1 MISGSNLLRNIL
13 CFAIALLLSFT
24 ELQFFEDV
32 GVFSAI
38 FAIILLLTL
47 PTVYLYIL
55 PKQDT
60 VLIFL
65 YNIIL
70 VFILDLLGRNV
81 NIALF
86 LVSLF
91 CVCLLLCQ
99 SIFTENAKR
108 FKAEKAP
115 FTAYVLILV
124 AALAVVS
131 AGAYVI
137 YEYIMKPNMND
148 KFELSLIYEQSQEQN
163 VEKPNAGA
171 GEGGGGQKREID
183 FLRIIVTGFI
193 IAVCLML
200 LYVIYRIMKYA
211 VWLMKTKKSPN
222 NELVRRIYAYILDS
236 LGLYGIGK
244 ISGATPYEYLA
255 VCSESDLPVSKT
267 EMEFLTGIFVET
279 YYGKK
284 EAEEAECKRC
294 MKFLHT
300 VSGGFKKSL
309 GMRRYLFEYLLK
321 KRITEF

>member
-1 MISGSNLLRNIL
+1 MIRGSSLLRNIL
-13 CFAIALLLSFT
+13 CFAIAMLLSLT
-24 ELQFFEDV
+24 ELQFFENV
-32 GVFSAI
+32 SIFSAI

-108 FKAEKAP
+108 FNSEKAP
-115 FTAYVLILV
+115 FTAYVLILIV
-124 AALAVVS
+124 ALTIVS
-131 AGAYVI
+131 VSSYLI
-137 YEYIMKPNMND
+137 YEYILKPNMND
-148 KFELSLIYEQSQEQN
+148 KFELSFDYEQSQEQN
-163 VEKPNAGA
+163 IEKPNEGA

-183 FLRIIVTGFI
+183 FLKLIVATAI
-193 IAVCLML
+193 IAACIIL
-200 LYVIYRIMKYA
+200 LYVLYRIMKYA
-211 VWLMKTKKSPN
+211 VWLVRTKKSAN
-222 NELVRRIYAYILDS
+222 NEMIRRIYTYIIDS
-236 LGLYGIGK
+236 LNLYGIVK
-244 ISGATPYEYLA
+244 TPGATPYEYLA
-255 VCSESDLPVSKT
+255 LCNEEDFPVSKT
-267 EMEFLTGIFVET
+267 EMKFLTHIFVET

-284 EAEEAECKRC
+284 TAYKDECKRC
-294 MKFLHT
+294 MKFLH
-300 VSGGFKKSL
+300 SISSSFRKSL

-321 KRITEF
+321 KIP

>member
-1 MISGSNLLRNIL
+1 MSISNLFRNVL

-24 ELQFFEDV
+24 ELQFFENV

-38 FAIILLLTL
+38 FIIILMLTL

-108 FKAEKAP
+108 FKVEKAP
-115 FTAYVLILV
+115 FAAYVLILV
-124 AALAVVS
+124 IALTVVS
-131 AGAYVI
+131 AGAYII
-137 YEYIMKPNMND
+137 YEYILKPNMND
-148 KFELSLIYEQSQEQN
+148 KFELSLTYEQSQELN
-163 VEKPNAGA
+163 VEKPSAGA

-183 FLRIIVTGFI
+183 FLKLIATGFI
-193 IAVCLML
+193 IAACLIL

-211 VWLMKTKKSPN
+211 VWLIKTKKSTN
-222 NELVRRIYAYILDS
+222 NEMVRRIYAYILDS
-236 LGLYGIGK
+236 LDLYGIGK
-244 ISGATPYEYLA
+244 IPGATPYEYLA
-255 VCSESDLPVSKT
+255 ICNESELPVSKT

-284 EAEEAECKRC
+284 EAGEEECKRC
-294 MKFLHT
+294 MKFLHS
-300 VSGGFKKSL
+300 VSGGFRKSL
-309 GMRRYLFEYLLK
+309 GMRRYLFEYFLK
-321 KRITEF
+321 KHISKI